1 MLRLARI
8 LCGTYVPSK
17 RRFDKYGLR
26 QFYWGFPKVLY
37 TSLHQ
42 EIHPNFQSR
51 PIPHIAPHVLH
62 SSEMV
67 SFIPKSCLLWQVSIA
82 AFLIL
87 IDYFSSIPVTKKNL
101 VTQQTQLLVTFMTFF
116 VCLQASDLTQ
126 CFPNVCIGK
135 LSPYLFQQ
143 ANRKYMIKW

>member
-1 MLRLARI
+1 
-8 LCGTYVPSK
+8 
-17 RRFDKYGLR
+17 
-26 QFYWGFPKVLY
+26 
-37 TSLHQ
+37 
-42 EIHPNFQSR
+42 
-51 PIPHIAPHVLH
+51 
-62 SSEMV
+62 MV

-126 CFPNVCIGK
+126 CFPNVWFGNSSNFPRI
-135 LSPYLFQQ
+135 YF
-143 ANRKYMIKW
+143 NRQIVNIW